1 MRIFAG
7 SNRESSLV
15 RTAIAKFKFDTPAF
29 TKAVGI
35 FAISAAVLTQ
45 STVLSSAAER
55 YAGFVIDANNGKVLF
70 SKYADDP
77 RYPASLTKMMTLY
90 MLFEAMKAGRV
101 SLQTQMKVS
110 SYAAARPPTKLRL
123 KVGSTLSVEEAI
135 LGLVTLSANDA
146 SVVIAEHLAGSEA
159 AFAQR
164 MTAKARLLGMSR
176 TTFRNANGLPNPGQ
190 VTTARDM
197 ATLGIALREHF
208 PRQFSYFK
216 TKSFNFRGR
225 QINSHNRLVGKIQG
239 VDGIKTGYI
248 NASGFNLVSS
258 LLRDDKKIVGVVMGG
273 TSGAARDKHMADLLT
288 KYLAVASTR
297 DGGQLIATP
306 RPTEPRVTVAA
317 VEVEEAPTYA
327 APSRVPLPRMRE
339 TINERI
345 AEAYGADADA
355 GRAIARISGSAA
367 RPIVGR
373 EALREAMTTPRAR
386 PARVPTANALAP
398 IPPGS
403 IPGGADFDPT
413 TTGSIKAALGGN
425 PSSPWVVQIAA
436 MPDRGRAV
444 EMLAEAKKRGGSALI
459 QAEAFTE
466 QVGSGAGALHRA
478 RFAGFQSKNDATKA
492 CAALKKQSYN
502 CYAVAN

>member
-1 MRIFAG
+1 M
-7 SNRESSLV
+7 
-15 RTAIAKFKFDTPAF
+15 FKFDTPLG
-29 TKAVGI
+29 KSVGI
-35 FAISAAVLTQ
+35 AAVTAALLLQ
-45 STVLSSAAER
+45 SSSFAAAAAER

-70 SKYADDP
+70 SKNADDA
-77 RYPASLTKMMTLY
+77 RFPASLTKMMTLY
-90 MLFEAMKAGRV
+90 MLFDAMKAGKV
-101 SLQTQMKVS
+101 SLSTPMKVS
-110 SYAAARPPTKLRL
+110 AYAAARPPTKLKL
-123 KVGSTLSVEEAI
+123 KVGSTLLVEEAI

-159 AFAQR
+159 AFAQK
-164 MTAKARLLGMSR
+164 MTAKARQLGMSR

-190 VTTARDM
+190 TTTARDM

-208 PRQFSYFK
+208 PRQFAYFK

-225 QINSHNRLVGKIQG
+225 QINSHNRLVGKLQG

-258 LLRDDKKIVGVVMGG
+258 LMLDDKKIVGVVMGG
-273 TSGAARDKHMADLLT
+273 ATAAARDKHMADLLT

-297 DGGQLIATP
+297 DGGQLIAAP
-306 RPTEPRVTVAA
+306 APTESRVTVAA
-317 VEVEEAPTYA
+317 LAPEPAAPSYA

-355 GRAIARISGSAA
+355 GRAIARIAGAPA

-373 EALREAMTTPRAR
+373 EALRAAMTTPRAR
-386 PARVPTANALAP
+386 PGRVSPVNALAP
-398 IPPGS
+398 TPPGE
-403 IPGGADFDPT
+403 IPGGEDFDPT
-413 TTGSIKAALGGN
+413 TTGTIKAALGGN

-436 MPDRGRAV
+436 MPDRSRAID
-444 EMLAEAKKRGGSALI
+444 MLAEAKKRGGSALV
-459 QAEAFTE
+459 QAQGFTE
-466 QVGSGAGALHRA
+466 QVGNGSGALHRA
-478 RFAGFQSKNDATKA
+478 RFAGFQSKAEANQA

>member
-1 MRIFAG
+1 M
-7 SNRESSLV
+7 
-15 RTAIAKFKFDTPAF
+15 TKFKFDTPLG
-29 TKAVGI
+29 KSVGI
-35 FAISAAVLTQ
+35 AAVTATLLLQ
-45 STVLSSAAER
+45 SSAFATAAADR

-70 SKYADDP
+70 SKNADEP
-77 RYPASLTKMMTLY
+77 RFPASLTKMMTLY
-90 MLFEAMKAGRV
+90 MLFDAMKAGKV

-110 SYAAARPPTKLRL
+110 KYAAARPPTKLRL
-123 KVGSTLSVEEAI
+123 QVGSTLSVEEAI

-190 VTTARDM
+190 TTTARDM

-208 PRQFSYFK
+208 PKQFAYFK

-258 LLRDDKKIVGVVMGG
+258 LMRDDKKIVGVVMGG
-273 TSGAARDKHMADLLT
+273 ATAAARDKHMADLLT
-288 KYLAVASTR
+288 KYLASASTR
-297 DGGQLIATP
+297 DGGQLVA
-306 RPTEPRVTVAA
+306 RPAPVEPRVTVAA
-317 VEVEEAPTYA
+317 LAPEPSYA
-327 APSRVPLPRMRE
+327 APNRVPLPRMRE

-355 GRAIARISGSAA
+355 GHAIARIAGTPA

-373 EALREAMTTPRAR
+373 EALRAAMAR
-386 PARVPTANALAP
+386 PSARPGRVPTANALAP
-398 IPPGS
+398 VPPGS
-403 IPGGADFDPT
+403 IPGGDDFDPT
-413 TTGSIKAALGGN
+413 TTGSIKAALGG
-425 PSSPWVVQIAA
+425 PVSSPWVVQIAA
-436 MPDRGRAV
+436 MPDRDRAI
-444 EMLAEAKKRGGSALI
+444 EMLAEAKRRGGSALVR
-459 QAEAFTE
+459 AEGFTE
-466 QVGSGAGALHRA
+466 QVGNGSQALHRA
-478 RFAGFQSKNDATKA
+478 RFAGFQSKTEASQA